1 MRRIEN
7 EAGRRDICMLL
18 YYSRRN
24 VFKCRLLCQYE
35 GGLQRKAIQ
44 SAAVHKM
51 DAAGFS
57 KAVVEQCR
65 KEAKEDG
72 YVSLDVSR
80 EQADENRA
88 RSFVT
93 LKYKLYVPLL
103 RIEKVCQIRSYANS
117 VTEDEE

>member
-1 MRRIEN
+1 MKLAVETFVCCFIIA
-7 EAGRRDICMLL
+7 AGMFL
-18 YYSRRN
+18 N
-24 VFKCRLLCQYE
+24 VVYCANTKVVSNAKQY
-35 GGLQRKAIQ
+35 Q

-51 DAAGFS
+51 D
-57 KAVVEQCR
+57 AVVEQCR

-72 YVSLDVSR
+72 YVSLDVLK

-88 RSFVT
+88 RSLVT